1 MNQLFRHIIILFVT
15 IGCSLHTSANNAELL
30 IDKVAQKFQQAKSI
44 TADFTIS
51 GNGSTSAGNIIISGD
66 RFKIKMNEISIWYD
80 GRTQW
85 TYSQPVNEISITE
98 PTPDELQQV
107 NPFAIISA
115 FRKNY
120 SATTLNN
127 GNNTATLQLTPLSSQ
142 GEAISKVI
150 LTLNKS
156 TLFPTQIVLTL
167 DNGESI
173 TIKVNSVKIGN
184 TLPLSTFT
192 YNNQLYPNAEIIDLR

>member
-120 SATTLNN
+120 YATTLNN

-156 TLFPTQIVLTL
+156 TLFTTQIVLTL

>member
-15 IGCSLHTSANNAELL
+15 IGCSIHTSANNAELL
-30 IDKVAQKFQQAKSI
+30 IDKVARKFQQAKSI

-51 GNGSTSAGNIIISGD
+51 GIGSTSAGNIIISGD

>member
-85 TYSQPVNEISITE
+85 TYSKPVNEISITE

-173 TIKVNSVKIGN
+173 NIIVNSVKIGN

>member
-1 MNQLFRHIIILFVT
+1 MKSLTRYITTLFVI
-15 IGCSLHTSANNAELL
+15 IGCSLSVSANNAASLL
-30 IDKVAQKFQQAKSI
+30 DKAAQKFQQAKSI

-51 GNGSTSAGNIIISGD
+51 GNGNLSSGNIAISGD

-115 FRKNY
+115 FRKAY

-127 GNNTATLQLTPLSSQ
+127 GNNIATLQLTPLSSHD
-142 GEAISKVI
+142 EAISKVV

-173 TIKVNSVKIGN
+173 TIKVISVKIGN

-192 YNNQLYPNAEIIDLR
+192 YNELSYPNAEIIDLR